1 MKLLKNRGAIA
12 PPATPS
18 PTALQK
24 KEPIAQIFLLFPI
37 KMSIMAVWL
46 FFFWESDFCLFS
58 WTSAITWTWT
68 IRFRE
73 ISVIL
78 IQFVSGVGS
87 YSKNDGQKSF
97 LHSCWKI
104 PSHTVAIIGCSVPQ
118 NWLLLILL
126 LNWNIDSQLWNRSH

>member
-1 MKLLKNRGAIA
+1 MISSSIQRKEARIY
-12 PPATPS
+12 PQFPS
-18 PTALQK
+18 P
-24 KEPIAQIFLLFPI
+24 PIAQIFLPFPI

-87 YSKNDGQKSF
+87 YSKVDGQKSF
-97 LHSCWKI
+97 LHSSWKI
-104 PSHTVAIIGCSVPQ
+104 PSYTVAIIGCSVPQ

-126 LNWNIDSQLWNRSH
+126 LNWNVDSQLWNRSH